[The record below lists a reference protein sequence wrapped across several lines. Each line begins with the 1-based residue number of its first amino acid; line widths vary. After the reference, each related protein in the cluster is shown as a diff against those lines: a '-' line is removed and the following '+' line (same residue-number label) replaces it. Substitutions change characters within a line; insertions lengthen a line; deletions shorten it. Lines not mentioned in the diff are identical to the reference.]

1 MKVSVNVAGASGK
14 ISFGKE
20 YAGRQALRKPNR
32 AVWMV
37 RTAAVIPDNERWL
50 HAPEVAV
57 GLSRARAWAKE
68 NLARATDLSL
78 RAIRRKLQR
87 QVLTL
92 LGVPL
97 QAYRPQN

>member
-1 MKVSVNVAGASGK
+1 MSPARV
-14 ISFGKE
+14 
-20 YAGRQALRKPNR
+20 GRFRLERKTQGGRRSCRKPNR

-68 NLARATDLSL
+68 NLTQATDLSL
-78 RAIRRKLQR
+78 RAIKRKLQR

>member
-1 MKVSVNVAGASGK
+1 
-14 ISFGKE
+14 
-20 YAGRQALRKPNR
+20 
-32 AVWMV
+32 MV

-78 RAIRRKLQR
+78 RAIKRKLQR